1 MKMNKVDTS
10 YVFQSL
16 TPDDL
21 MAIDGGAISRK
32 SLLIGIAL
40 TYLSP
45 TLGVGYWFGYFVNN

>member
-1 MKMNKVDTS
+1 MNKVDTS